1 MRTGIL
7 IALLTHAPTLLA
19 FAPAPLPHV
28 PLSRPPR
35 APAVTCAVPPPA
47 EVAPALDALDAL
59 LLSPLLV
66 PVVAA
71 FSAGSSPAARAAEK
85 EELKAKIAENERKL
99 SGPSGIFSRSIAD
112 QTDALEREVS
122 RINKKMAQGSPS
134 VKTSEFRAKQ
144 AAAEKEAKQRE
155 LAARKQAAALKQ
167 ELKALE
173 IQEKKALKELE
184 IAKAERASIAAEVEA
199 EEAAAAAAAAE
210 AYEEAE
216 EEEAPAPTTSGGKDA
231 KAVAKA
237 KDAAF
242 LLGAVALTLAES
254 AGVTAPTPQ
263 KSGGYKPRKP
273 AAKPGKRVRGAGST
287 GGGSGGGSGWMY

>member
-19 FAPAPLPHV
+19 FAPAPLPRV
-28 PLSRPPR
+28 PFSRPPR

-173 IQEKKALKELE
+173 IQEK
-184 IAKAERASIAAEVEA
+184 R
-199 EEAAAAAAAAE
+199 
-210 AYEEAE
+210 
-216 EEEAPAPTTSGGKDA
+216 
-231 KAVAKA
+231 
-237 KDAAF
+237 
-242 LLGAVALTLAES
+242 
-254 AGVTAPTPQ
+254 
-263 KSGGYKPRKP
+263 R
-273 AAKPGKRVRGAGST
+273 
-287 GGGSGGGSGWMY
+287 

>member
-1 MRTGIL
+1 MEGAKGVR
-7 IALLTHAPTLLA
+7 
-19 FAPAPLPHV
+19 
-28 PLSRPPR
+28 
-35 APAVTCAVPPPA
+35 
-47 EVAPALDALDAL
+47 
-59 LLSPLLV
+59 
-66 PVVAA
+66 
-71 FSAGSSPAARAAEK
+71 PAAEGGRSAE
-85 EELKAKIAENERKL
+85 EGAH
-99 SGPSGIFSRSIAD
+99 D
-112 QTDALEREVS
+112 QQQRGDG

-199 EEAAAAAAAAE
+199 EEAAAAAAAAAE
-210 AYEEAE
+210 AYEEA

-263 KSGGYKPRKP
+263 NWARRAPTLATSPRGCC
-273 AAKPGKRVRGAGST
+273 ARASRRSSRARDSTRTTRGRAT
-287 GGGSGGGSGWMY
+287 IW

>member
-1 MRTGIL
+1 MMRTGIL

-19 FAPAPLPHV
+19 FAPAPLPRV
-28 PLSRPPR
+28 PFSRPPR
-35 APAVTCAVPPPA
+35 APAVACALPPPA

-71 FSAGSSPAARAAEK
+71 FSAGSSPAAKAAEK

-155 LAARKQAAALKQ
+155 LAARKQIVALKQ

-199 EEAAAAAAAAE
+199 EEAAAAAAAE
-210 AYEEAE
+210 AYEEA

-263 KSGGYKPRKP
+263 KSSGYKPRKP
-273 AAKPGKRVRGAGST
+273 TAKPGKRVRGAGST

>member
-1 MRTGIL
+1 M
-7 IALLTHAPTLLA
+7 
-19 FAPAPLPHV
+19 
-28 PLSRPPR
+28 
-35 APAVTCAVPPPA
+35 PPPA
-47 EVAPALDALDAL
+47 EVAPALRALDAL

-99 SGPSGIFSRSIAD
+99 SGPSGLFSRSIAD

-122 RINKKMAQGSPS
+122 RINKKMARGSPS

-155 LAARKQAAALKQ
+155 LAARKQIVALKQ

-199 EEAAAAAAAAE
+199 EEAGRRRRRRGVR
-210 AYEEAE
+210 
-216 EEEAPAPTTSGGKDA
+216 GGGGGGARADD
-231 KAVAKA
+231 VGGRTRRRSRRRRTPP
-237 KDAAF
+237 
-242 LLGAVALTLAES
+242 LLGAVALARRV
-254 AGVTAPTPQ
+254 GGRDAPTPQ
-263 KSGGYKPRKP
+263 ESGGYKPRKP

>member
-1 MRTGIL
+1 MMRTGIL

-19 FAPAPLPHV
+19 FAPAPLPRV
-28 PLSRPPR
+28 PFSRRPR
-35 APAVTCAVPPPA
+35 APAVTCALPPPA

-71 FSAGSSPAARAAEK
+71 FSAGSSPAAKAAEK

-199 EEAAAAAAAAE
+199 KEAAAFAAAAE

-216 EEEAPAPTTSGGKDA
+216 EQAPAPTSGGKDA

-263 KSGGYKPRKP
+263 KSSGYKPRKP
-273 AAKPGKRVRGAGST
+273 TSKPGKRVRGAGST

>member
-19 FAPAPLPHV
+19 FAPAPLPRV
-28 PLSRPPR
+28 PFSRHPR
-35 APAVTCAVPPPA
+35 APAVTCALPPPA

-71 FSAGSSPAARAAEK
+71 FSAGSSPAAKAAEK

-199 EEAAAAAAAAE
+199 KEAAAFAAAAE

-216 EEEAPAPTTSGGKDA
+216 EEAPAPTTSGGKET

-263 KSGGYKPRKP
+263 KSSGYKPRKP
-273 AAKPGKRVRGAGST
+273 TAKPGKRVRGAGST

>member
-1 MRTGIL
+1 M
-7 IALLTHAPTLLA
+7 
-19 FAPAPLPHV
+19 
-28 PLSRPPR
+28 
-35 APAVTCAVPPPA
+35 
-47 EVAPALDALDAL
+47 
-59 LLSPLLV
+59 
-66 PVVAA
+66 
-71 FSAGSSPAARAAEK
+71 AR
-85 EELKAKIAENERKL
+85 
-99 SGPSGIFSRSIAD
+99 
-112 QTDALEREVS
+112 
-122 RINKKMAQGSPS
+122 SPS

-155 LAARKQAAALKQ
+155 LAARKQIAALKQ

-216 EEEAPAPTTSGGKDA
+216 EEAPAPTTSGGKDA

-263 KSGGYKPRKP
+263 KSSGYKPRKP
-273 AAKPGKRVRGAGST
+273 DVQARRAARRGLDGRRQRRRLGLDVAPDRT
-287 GGGSGGGSGWMY
+287 R

>member
-1 MRTGIL
+1 MMRTGIL

-19 FAPAPLPHV
+19 FAPAPLPRV
-28 PLSRPPR
+28 PFSRPPR

-99 SGPSGIFSRSIAD
+99 SGPSGLFSRSIAD

-216 EEEAPAPTTSGGKDA
+216 EEAPAPTTSGGKDA

-254 AGVTAPTPQ
+254 AGVTPPTPQ
-263 KSGGYKPRKP
+263 KSSGYKPRKP
-273 AAKPGKRVRGAGST
+273 TSKPGKRVRGAGST